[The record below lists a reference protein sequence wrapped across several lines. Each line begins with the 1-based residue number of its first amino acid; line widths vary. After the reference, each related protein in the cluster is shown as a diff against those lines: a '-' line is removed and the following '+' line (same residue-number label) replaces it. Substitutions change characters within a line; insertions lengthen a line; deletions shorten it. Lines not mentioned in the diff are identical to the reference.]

1 MALRALCSLCINL
14 CTANLIS
21 FTLRYTA
28 DPAPL
33 VLDSRVYLYTTH
45 DATNQSSYSMY
56 DYSLISSS
64 DLLNWLDHGI
74 VFDARNVTWGERGAW
89 AQQTIGPI
97 NGSDGRGGK
106 CIACYYMYWPN
117 VVESSRN
124 GSVGVAV
131 SETPT
136 GPFVDVTPGG
146 IPLMPGDDP
155 TVYREPASGA
165 VYLCSNHYF
174 TPLCGQ
180 LASDMLSWE
189 VLPRNISGLPHWYE
203 APWLMQPPPP
213 AGASSLPS
221 FVMSYE
227 CPSRLDPPNS
237 TFPLGHYGLDIC
249 QAVCTGGACPLDGW
263 SFLPD
268 GELMWSPPLAAG
280 NNHGGLFQL
289 AGRWFYAYHTGALA
303 TSRGIK
309 DVSLQRSVAL
319 DAAYPS
325 GPESAFLP
333 VAATPDWLQQLSW
346 VSPYAEGGVPG
357 ALTAGACDG
366 ADTRPSPLGTGQT
379 RVIALPPGCWLRVAG
394 VDFGLTGVPGDLLS
408 VHGVAVAGG
417 GEAAVTVSISLDSR
431 TAPPIAACTLS
442 SSWATAKCESLGNAT
457 VSSVHD
463 VFLTAAGSVM
473 VESWAAS
480 GGTADSPPPSMPV
493 IACSGVRAHGTG
505 LLLEAPLGPA
515 GNITASAAVPGP
527 GTAWTLVDNSDGS
540 WALRSVSLG
549 TYLCAPLTD
558 GSVTAAASA
567 PTEACARLYLQPTN
581 DAASTST
588 FALYAGTAALTRG
601 ALALQT
607 EATSRTLYRGTS
619 DPRLALDDA
628 ARFDFDCAA
637 SRF

>member
-1 MALRALCSLCINL
+1 
-14 CTANLIS
+14 
-21 FTLRYTA
+21 
-28 DPAPL
+28 
-33 VLDSRVYLYTTH
+33 
-45 DATNQSSYSMY
+45 
-56 DYSLISSS
+56 
-64 DLLNWLDHGI
+64 
-74 VFDARNVTWGERGAW
+74 
-89 AQQTIGPI
+89 
-97 NGSDGRGGK
+97 
-106 CIACYYMYWPN
+106 
-117 VVESSRN
+117 
-124 GSVGVAV
+124 
-131 SETPT
+131 
-136 GPFVDVTPGG
+136 
-146 IPLMPGDDP
+146 MPGDDP

-180 LASDMLSWE
+180 LSSDMLSWE

-203 APWLMQPPPP
+203 APWLMQPPP
-213 AGASSLPS
+213 AARYVDHAASQPT

-303 TSRGIK
+303 ISRGIK
-309 DVSLQRSVAL
+309 DVSLQRNVAL

-325 GPESAFLP
+325 GPDSAFLP

-346 VSPYAEGGVPG
+346 VSPFAEGGVPG

-366 ADTRPSPLGTGQT
+366 ADTRPSPLGTGQP
-379 RVIALPPGCWLRVAG
+379 RVISLPPGCWLRVVG
-394 VDFGLTGVPGDLLS
+394 VDFGLTGVASDLLS
-408 VHGVAVAGG
+408 VRGVADGG
-417 GEAAVTVSISLDSR
+417 GEASVTVSMSLDSR
-431 TAPPIAACTLS
+431 TAPPVAECTLGS
-442 SSWATAKCESLGNAT
+442 TWTTAECESLGNTT
-457 VSSVHD
+457 VSGVHD

-473 VESWAAS
+473 IESWAAS
-480 GGTADSPPPSMPV
+480 RGRADSPPPSMPV

-505 LLLEAPLGPA
+505 LLLEAPLDPA
-515 GNITASAAVPGP
+515 GNITAAAALPGP
-527 GTAWTLVDNSDGS
+527 GTAWRLVDNSDGS

-549 TYLCAPLTD
+549 TYLCASLAD
-558 GSVTAAASA
+558 DSVTAAATA
-567 PTEACARLYLQPTN
+567 PTDACARLYLQPTN
-581 DAASTST
+581 DAASMST
-588 FALYAGTAALTRG
+588 FALYAGTAALSRG

-607 EATSRTLYRGTS
+607 DAASRTLYRGTT

-628 ARFDFDCAA
+628 ARFEFNCQCTAR
-637 SRF
+637 RF